1 MSKGHKRQIRARQVS
16 ICVYSCHYSNCT
28 NDMEQL
34 PKLPPSDEELVRKTL
49 DDKRF
54 FAVLVDRYEAK
65 LRRYITRLGV
75 RDPEDQLD
83 VLQEIFLKT
92 YRNLNGFDTS
102 LQFSSWIYR
111 IAHNEAVSWYRK
123 KNVRPEGHLIAD
135 SEELIS
141 FLSAKE
147 DTQEVVF
154 DKHINAQVV
163 NDALMK
169 IDEKYRE
176 VIILRFFEH
185 KEYEEISD
193 ILKIPVGSVGTLLHR
208 GKKQLAHA
216 LNHDAVRI

>member
-1 MSKGHKRQIRARQVS
+1 MGQPLQ
-16 ICVYSCHYSNCT
+16 
-28 NDMEQL
+28 
-34 PKLPPSDEELVRKTL
+34 LPPSDEELAEKTL
-49 DDKRF
+49 VDKSF
-54 FAVLVDRYEAK
+54 FGELVDRYQAK
-65 LRRYITRLGV
+65 LTRYIARLGI

-111 IAHNEAVSWYRK
+111 IAHNEAISWYRK

-135 SEELIS
+135 SDEIIS
-141 FLSAKE
+141 FISAKE
-147 DTQEVVF
+147 EAADVVF
-154 DKHINAQVV
+154 DKSINAQMV
-163 NDALMK
+163 NEALLK

-208 GKKQLAHA
+208 GKKQLAAA
-216 LNHDAVRI
+216 LNEEAIRI